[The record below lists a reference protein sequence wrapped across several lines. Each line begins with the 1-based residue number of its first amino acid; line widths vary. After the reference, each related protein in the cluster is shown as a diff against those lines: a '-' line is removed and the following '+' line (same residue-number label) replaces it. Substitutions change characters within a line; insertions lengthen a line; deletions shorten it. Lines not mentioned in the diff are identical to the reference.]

1 MLAFNGIH
9 TLENTHIHLAV
20 IVPFMWSFSLA
31 QTHTHTRRET
41 NTLAPNLWRRL
52 GRAVTDGSQYKPLR
66 QEAMTTRGWPF
77 VPFN

>member
-1 MLAFNGIH
+1 
-9 TLENTHIHLAV
+9 
-20 IVPFMWSFSLA
+20 MWSFSLA
-31 QTHTHTRRET
+31 HTHTHTHAGKQTHSPLSYCNVHYRQT
-41 NTLAPNLWRRL
+41 NLWRRL